1 MMLSLLLVQLLA
13 DSERPE
19 SYVVQP
25 GDTCDG
31 ITRKFWGD
39 PKSITELH
47 RWNELGPT
55 PHRLKPGQV
64 LHLRAP
70 PEQPAGPDA
79 TLTFM
84 KPAVRT
90 RRQTEWNTAT
100 LGMGLFRLDEVNT
113 LRRAGAALK
122 FRDESTL
129 VMDENALVVVYGDAP
144 KPKEPAG
151 LSLVDGELRVALA
164 ALRQKPLAVATPSAA
179 VETAKGAQ
187 GVVSVDGSQTSR
199 FSLFEGAATV
209 EARGAQVTVKENH
222 GTRVRPGLAPEP
234 IAQLPDAP
242 QLSSTTARVLVWQG
256 LPTTLALEWSPA
268 ARATKYRVQ
277 VAHDAQFVDRVDD
290 QWTEG
295 TSARVALVD
304 QRSVQVRVIAFD
316 ERGLQ
321 SRPSKVASV
330 DLVGVGEGVGEGG
343 FVTHLPPRPLSVT
356 VPPGL
361 GLKVDGAPAT
371 PPVVLAVG
379 RHQLDF
385 VDDGGAVAS
394 TVKVVVRPRP
404 PALRV
409 ERGRLTATFEDEV
422 PKELPP
428 MVGGVALVRQSALV
442 WTSAAPEKG
451 AVVVEWLGLPL
462 VRAERGR

>member
-1 MMLSLLLVQLLA
+1 MTLPLLLIQLLA
-13 DSERPE
+13 DAERPE
-19 SYVVQP
+19 SYVVQQ
-25 GDTCDG
+25 GDTCDA

-39 PKSITELH
+39 PKLITELH
-47 RWNELGPT
+47 RWNELGPP
-55 PHRLKPGQV
+55 PHQLKPGQV
-64 LHLRAP
+64 LRLRPP
-70 PEQPAGPDA
+70 PEQPAGPEA

-90 RRQTEWNTAT
+90 RHQTDWNAAT

-144 KPKEPAG
+144 KAKEPAG

-164 ALRQKPLAVATPSAA
+164 SLRQKPLRVATPSAA

-199 FSLFEGAATV
+199 FSLFEGAATI
-209 EARGAQVTVKENH
+209 EANGGQLAVKENH
-222 GTRVRPGLAPEP
+222 GTRVRPGLGPEP

-242 QLSSTTARVLVWQG
+242 QLSSATPRVLVWQG
-256 LPTTLALEWSPA
+256 LPTTLTLEWSAA
-268 ARATKYRVQ
+268 ARASKYRLQ

-290 QWTEG
+290 QWLEG
-295 TSARVALVD
+295 TSARVALTD
-304 QRSVQVRVIAFD
+304 QRAVQVRVIAFD

-321 SRPSKVASV
+321 SRPSKVAQV
-330 DLVGVGEGVGEGG
+330 DLVGVGEGLGEGG
-343 FVTHLPPRPLSVT
+343 FVTHLPPKPLAVT

-361 GLKVDGAPAT
+361 VLKVDGVAST
-371 PPVVLAVG
+371 PPLTMSVG

-385 VDDGGAVAS
+385 IDEAGTVAS

-404 PALRV
+404 PSLRV

-422 PKELPP
+422 PAELAPT
-428 MVGGVALVRQSALV
+428 VGGVALVRSSSLV
-442 WTSAAPEKG
+442 WTSAAPPKG
-451 AVVVEWLGLPL
+451 PVVVEWLGLPL